1 MVGGASGAS
10 YPRVPHDTGIATT
23 GPPGQICRDMPR
35 SLPLA
40 APWSFRLLWLVLPV
54 VAGPAIADAFADRSR
69 AVQVVASVL
78 AWSCWGGVLAASLVP
93 RTVTLTVVRALAPGA
108 VPLAVWA
115 AAASDEP
122 VWGLAGA
129 VIAVV
134 AVVAALTPA
143 TADAFVDGSSYG
155 DERRVA
161 LRVPIA
167 MAVGPVPIAWLLAA
181 AGLVTGPLLLA
192 ADQWVAGGIALV
204 VGLPTVVAVALRLH
218 VLSRRWLVFVPAGV
232 VVHDPIAMAEPVLL
246 QRHLLRSIGPA
257 GAEAASDDG
266 ALDLTG
272 GALGL
277 ALELRTAEP
286 FKIGLRRGR
295 ETVETAGVPA
305 VLVTPGRPATALEIA
320 AERKLP
326 VA

>member
-1 MVGGASGAS
+1 
-10 YPRVPHDTGIATT
+10 
-23 GPPGQICRDMPR
+23 MPR

-40 APWSFRLLWLVLPV
+40 APWPFRALWLVLPV
-54 VAGPAIADAFADRSR
+54 LAGPAIADALADRGR
-69 AVQVVASVL
+69 AVQVVASAM
-78 AWSCWGGVLAASLVP
+78 AWIGWGGVLAASLVL
-93 RTVTLTVVRALAPGA
+93 RTVTLTVVRTLAPGA
-108 VPLAVWA
+108 VLLCAWA
-115 AAASDEP
+115 AVASDELG
-122 VWGLAGA
+122 WGIAG
-129 VIAVV
+129 
-134 AVVAALTPA
+134 VVAAVLATVAAFSPA

-161 LRVPIA
+161 LRVPVA
-167 MAVGPVPIAWLLAA
+167 MAVGPVPIAWTLAA
-181 AGLVTGPLLLA
+181 AGLVAGPLLLA
-192 ADQWVAGGIALV
+192 AEQWVAGAVALV
-204 VGLPTVVAVALRLH
+204 VGIPVLVAVVLRLH

-246 QRHLLRSIGPA
+246 QRHLLRRIGPA
-257 GAEAASDDG
+257 GSDAAAPEGGG

-286 FKIGLRRGR
+286 FTVGLRRGR
-295 ETVETAGVPA
+295 ETVETSGVPA
-305 VLVTPGRPATALEIA
+305 LLVTPGRPATTLEVA

>member
-1 MVGGASGAS
+1 M
-10 YPRVPHDTGIATT
+10 H
-23 GPPGQICRDMPR
+23 R

-40 APWSFRLLWLVLPV
+40 APWPFRALWLVLPV
-54 VAGPAIADAFADRSR
+54 VAGPAIADALTDRSR

-78 AWSCWGGVLAASLVP
+78 AWACWGGVLAASVVL

-108 VPLAVWA
+108 VVLAAWA
-115 AAASDEP
+115 ALASDELA
-122 VWGLAGA
+122 WGLAG
-129 VIAVV
+129 IVV
-134 AVVAALTPA
+134 AVLATVAALAPA

-161 LRVPIA
+161 LRVPVA
-167 MAVGPVPIAWLLAA
+167 MAVGPVPIAWVLAA
-181 AGLVTGPLLLA
+181 AGLVAGPLLLA
-192 ADQWVAGGIALV
+192 AEQWVAGGVALA
-204 VGLPTVVAVALRLH
+204 VGLPVVVAVALRLH
-218 VLSRRWLVFVPAGV
+218 LLSRRWLVFVPAGV

-246 QRHLLRSIGPA
+246 QRHLLRRVGPA
-257 GAEAASDDG
+257 DADAAARDG

-286 FKIGLRRGR
+286 FKVGLRKGR
-295 ETVETAGVPA
+295 ETVETAGIPA
-305 VLVTPGRPATALEIA
+305 VLVTPGRPATTLEIA

-326 VA
+326 VG